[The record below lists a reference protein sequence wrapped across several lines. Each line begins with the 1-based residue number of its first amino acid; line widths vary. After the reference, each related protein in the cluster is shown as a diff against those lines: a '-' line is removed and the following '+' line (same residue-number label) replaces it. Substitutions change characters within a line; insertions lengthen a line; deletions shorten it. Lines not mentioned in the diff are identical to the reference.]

1 MRISSCFCCFSTS
14 ERDDD
19 DGVGVRVNVRRLT
32 GVDTGIATVTATAR
46 VTSIDATGLPA
57 YAPPLYTDDAGTM
70 GMRHEKKR
78 REAGDSDG
86 EDRVSGDEMDERR
99 RAYDRGHQYRQN
111 RGQDLLRDRAG
122 NELALDAYS
131 TTAGVALQL
140 PYWHGYPATV
150 TTTRNE
156 NNSNSSNSSVISI
169 PSTRLTDYTLT
180 STGVVHRSHFSSSR
194 TDPRIETDTA
204 GDAFL
209 GAGVYGSDID
219 ITDPPPR
226 YSYCDSDSDS
236 DSNSQQSSRRSTRS
250 INHTSASG

>member
-19 DGVGVRVNVRRLT
+19 DDGVGTRVNVRRLT

-46 VTSIDATGLPA
+46 VTRIDAAGPPV
-57 YAPPLYTDDAGTM
+57 YAPPSYADGAETAGM
-70 GMRHEKKR
+70 GHEKKR

-86 EDRVSGDEMDERR
+86 EDRVSRDQMDVRWR
-99 RAYDRGHQYRQN
+99 VHNHSRQSRQN

-131 TTAGVALQL
+131 TAVGVALQL
-140 PYWHGYPATV
+140 PCWHRYPATI

-180 STGVVHRSHFSSSR
+180 STGVVHRSQFSSSR
-194 TDPRIETDTA
+194 TNPGVEIDTG

-209 GAGVYGSDID
+209 SAGVYGSDID
-219 ITDPPPR
+219 TTDPPPR
-226 YSYCDSDSDS
+226 YRYSYSDS
-236 DSNSQQSSRRSTRS
+236 DSNSQQGSRQSTES
-250 INHTSASG
+250 ISHTSANG